1 MVEFGLKLDDN
12 KVSEWSELYLDYE
25 ALKKIL
31 KTAKKSQKKYEE
43 LCQQNPIE
51 AEAVTKAFR
60 SGDKTHVTIDSS
72 SSMQDFSNMA
82 KVGQGKG
89 QGKEQQQDPSNI
101 GRQYLTTIHSEKGSI
116 VADDND
122 DNDEEVGVSTEY
134 TALLKRQDSNKSL
147 DTAATKNIK
156 QSNSYLALSTLSDHI
171 FSTSNKEKSKVS
183 IERKIRNSLVD
194 IDEQAKSFD
203 RMFYKQQKK
212 VVSFYYSQLQEL
224 QSRLEFMV
232 GSVARSQGS
241 GNHYDDGIISEEFGG
256 GGGGGGGGADTSNNN
271 NGKIVSPFPKHR
283 KQLSSMGQK
292 VEELIHHLTDSVRSN
307 DSNNENQNQNNE
319 TEINMKTKRRV
330 RNMRMGKI
338 SATDKNKNK
347 NKNSTMSLQCSEDDD
362 EEEYENDPERDKKR
376 TAEAESIKRSL
387 VDQYRV
393 SKLLHNYAM
402 MNITGF
408 VKIIKKFDKTIPSEK
423 GRFKDALITR
433 NMLNDGKAVDI
444 LCRNYETYYA
454 NWFCDGDKIEAKA
467 QMLTKRGDGLDMD
480 WSQLQLGYRLGMCAI
495 LALWVAWD
503 CIWGLIAK
511 GKSTIGS
518 RPAFAVFRACG
529 GLLLLQ
535 WFWGFSVFMWNR
547 YRVNYIFLFDF
558 NPRIVSTPVGIVKDA
573 VDNTLLYMSL
583 MLLYYKVRM

>member
-60 SGDKTHVTIDSS
+60 SGDITHVTIDSS

-116 VADDND
+116 VADGND

-241 GNHYDDGIISEEFGG
+241 GNHYDDGIISEDFGG

-347 NKNSTMSLQCSEDDD
+347 NSTMSFQCSEDDD

-444 LCRNYETYYA
+444 LCHNYETYYA

>member
-60 SGDKTHVTIDSS
+60 SGDITHVTIDSS
-72 SSMQDFSNMA
+72 SSIQDFSNMA
-82 KVGQGKG
+82 KVGQGRG

-116 VADDND
+116 VADGND

-256 GGGGGGGGADTSNNN
+256 GGGGGADTSNNN

-347 NKNSTMSLQCSEDDD
+347 NSTMSFQCSEDDD

>member
-72 SSMQDFSNMA
+72 SSIQDFSNMA

-89 QGKEQQQDPSNI
+89 QGKEQQQHPSNI

-116 VADDND
+116 VADGND

-241 GNHYDDGIISEEFGG
+241 GNHHDDGIISEEF

-347 NKNSTMSLQCSEDDD
+347 NSTMSFQCSEDDD

-444 LCRNYETYYA
+444 LCHNYETYYA

>member
-72 SSMQDFSNMA
+72 SSIQDFSNMA

-89 QGKEQQQDPSNI
+89 RGKEQQQDPSNI

-116 VADDND
+116 VADGND

-241 GNHYDDGIISEEFGG
+241 GNHHDDGIISEEF
-256 GGGGGGGGADTSNNN
+256 GGGGGGGADTSNNN

-347 NKNSTMSLQCSEDDD
+347 NSTMSLQCSEDDD
-362 EEEYENDPERDKKR
+362 EEENDNDPERDKKR

>member
-60 SGDKTHVTIDSS
+60 SGDITHVTIDSS
-72 SSMQDFSNMA
+72 SSIQDFSNMA

-116 VADDND
+116 VADGND

-292 VEELIHHLTDSVRSN
+292 VEELILHLTDSVRSN

-347 NKNSTMSLQCSEDDD
+347 NSTMSFQCSEDDD

>member
-60 SGDKTHVTIDSS
+60 SGDITHVTIDSS

-116 VADDND
+116 VADGND

-256 GGGGGGGGADTSNNN
+256 GGGGGGADTSNNN

-347 NKNSTMSLQCSEDDD
+347 NSTMSFQCSEDDD

>member
-60 SGDKTHVTIDSS
+60 SGDITHVTIDSS
-72 SSMQDFSNMA
+72 SSIQDFSNMA
-82 KVGQGKG
+82 KVGQGRG

-116 VADDND
+116 VADGND

-256 GGGGGGGGADTSNNN
+256 GGGGGGGGGADTSNNN

-347 NKNSTMSLQCSEDDD
+347 NSTMSFQCSEDDD

>member
-72 SSMQDFSNMA
+72 SSMQDVSNLA

-89 QGKEQQQDPSNI
+89 QGKEQQQDPSDI

-116 VADDND
+116 VADGND

-241 GNHYDDGIISEEFGG
+241 GNHYDDGVISEEF

-347 NKNSTMSLQCSEDDD
+347 NSTMSFQCSEDDD

>member
-60 SGDKTHVTIDSS
+60 SGDITHVTIDSS
-72 SSMQDFSNMA
+72 SSIQDFSNMA

-116 VADDND
+116 VADGND

-256 GGGGGGGGADTSNNN
+256 GGGGGGGGGADTSNNN

-292 VEELIHHLTDSVRSN
+292 VEELILHLTDSVRSN

-347 NKNSTMSLQCSEDDD
+347 NSTMSFQCSEDDD

-444 LCRNYETYYA
+444 LCHNYETYYA